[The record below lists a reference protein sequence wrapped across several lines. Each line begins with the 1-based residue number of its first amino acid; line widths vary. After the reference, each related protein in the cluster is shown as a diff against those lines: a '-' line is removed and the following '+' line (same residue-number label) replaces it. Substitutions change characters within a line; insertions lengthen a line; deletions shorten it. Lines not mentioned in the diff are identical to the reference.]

1 VNLTGKIVC
10 VVLGGTGATVGY
22 FLPAD
27 ASTGAVFA
35 ILAVAFGAADLV
47 IQSSLKLIDDRI
59 KQEIGKVKT
68 AYRVVMPLTRTRQG
82 LLDMN
87 LVAMTC
93 KGLTVATGAMA
104 MSGKAPSWV
113 LAVGGGALGLGVTL
127 TSVIWISHKH
137 LVTKANEDAL
147 TVAEESNAAD
157 AVRRLGNTEAAVNLP
172 EQKTIRLAEDGS
184 ASRRKPRKPKK

>member
-1 VNLTGKIVC
+1 VNLPGKIVC

-113 LAVGGGALGLGVTL
+113 LAVGGGAFGLGVTL

-137 LVTKANEDAL
+137 LVTRANEDAL

-157 AVRRLGNTEAAVNLP
+157 AVRRLGNIDEAIDLP
-172 EQKTIRLAEDGS
+172 KRKTVRLAEDK
-184 ASRRKPRKPKK
+184 AAPNRKPKKSKE